1 LIYKDLAETARIV
14 RRPSLVSPT
23 HDGGRSAGQGRNAV
37 IRLWTIIAAIIGL
50 ALAVYLIV
58 ENNADEIAHAMLL
71 VGWGLVPISLFHVV
85 PLALSALSW
94 RDLYPRK
101 HTLGVGLMILFRW
114 IRESINGLLPVG
126 GVGGDFVVVRL
137 SYLEG
142 VPGAPAAAAMV
153 VDLTL
158 GVITQL
164 VFVMVGLALL
174 VTRSTAPTVLTI
186 AWSVLAGLAIMM
198 VAVAIFLKL
207 QHRGMFEVSTRIAGG
222 LLRSKR
228 VAELTGRAASV
239 DATVVEV
246 YRDRPRMWRSGT
258 IRMVGWMVGTGEI
271 WLTLYFFGHP
281 ISLVDAFILE
291 SLSAGVR
298 AVAFMVPGALGI
310 LEGSF
315 VIFGPIFGLP
325 PQTSLMISL
334 AKRVRELS
342 LGLPGLAVWHLI
354 EGRLLLRQRRA

>member
-1 LIYKDLAETARIV
+1 MRI
-14 RRPSLVSPT
+14 
-23 HDGGRSAGQGRNAV
+23 SA
-37 IRLWTIIAAIIGL
+37 IRLWTVIAAIVGL
-50 ALAVYLIV
+50 ALAVYLIIA
-58 ENNADEIAHAMLL
+58 NNAGQIAHAMLL
-71 VGWGLVPISLFHVV
+71 LGWGLVPIALYHAL
-85 PLALSALSW
+85 PLSLSALSW
-94 RDLYPRK
+94 RDLYPRA
-101 HTLGVGLMILFRW
+101 HGLGVGQIVLLRW

-137 SYLEG
+137 SYLAG
-142 VPGAPAAAAMV
+142 VPGAPAAGAMV

-164 VFVMVGLALL
+164 VFVMAGLALL
-174 VTRSTAPTVLTI
+174 VARSTTPAVLAI
-186 AWSVLAGLAIMM
+186 AWSVLAGLGLMM

-228 VAELTGRAASV
+228 LAEFIGRAASV
-239 DATVVEV
+239 DAAVVEV
-246 YRDRPRMWRSGT
+246 YRDRRRLWRSG
-258 IRMVGWMVGTGEI
+258 ILRLAGWMMGTGEI
-271 WLTLYFFGHP
+271 WLALYFLGQT
-281 ISLVDAFILE
+281 ITLEDAFILE

-315 VIFGPIFGLP
+315 VVFGPLFGLP
-325 PQTSLMISL
+325 PQTSLVISL

-342 LGLPGLAVWHLI
+342 LGLPGLGVWQLVEGQSMLHRRRSQQLSAVPD
-354 EGRLLLRQRRA
+354 RRVGDG

>member
-1 LIYKDLAETARIV
+1 MSQ
-14 RRPSLVSPT
+14 RRASPI
-23 HDGGRSAGQGRNAV
+23 RLSAV
-37 IRLWTIIAAIIGL
+37 IAAVVGL
-50 ALAVYLIV
+50 ALAIYLIV
-58 ENNADEIAHAMLL
+58 ANNADQVAQAMLL
-71 VGWGLVPISLFHVV
+71 VGWGLIPTALYHVV
-85 PLALSALSW
+85 PLGLSAVSW
-94 RDLYPRK
+94 RDLYPRN
-101 HTLGVGLMILFRW
+101 HSLGAARMVLLRW

-137 SYLEG
+137 SWLAG

-164 VFVMVGLALL
+164 LFVMVGLALL
-174 VTRSTAPTVLTI
+174 VGRSSAPTVL
-186 AWSVLAGLAIMM
+186 AVSWSVLAGLAAMM
-198 VAVAIFLKL
+198 VAVAVFLRL

-228 VAELTGRAASV
+228 LSEMTNRAASV
-239 DATVVEV
+239 DSAVVEI
-246 YRDRPRMWRSGT
+246 YRDRPRLWRSAAL
-258 IRMVGWMVGTGEI
+258 RLAGWMMGTGEI
-271 WLTLYFFGHP
+271 WLVLYFFGRP

-310 LEGSF
+310 LEASF
-315 VIFGPIFGLP
+315 VVFGPLFGLP

-334 AKRVRELS
+334 VKRVREIG
-342 LGLPGLAVWHLI
+342 LGLPGLAVWQLV
-354 EGRLLLRQRRA
+354 EGHSLLRKRRA

>member
-1 LIYKDLAETARIV
+1 MSQ
-14 RRPSLVSPT
+14 RRAAP
-23 HDGGRSAGQGRNAV
+23 
-37 IRLWTIIAAIIGL
+37 IRLSAVIAAIIGL
-50 ALAVYLIV
+50 AFAIYLIV
-58 ENNADEIAHAMLL
+58 ANNADQVAQALLL
-71 VGWGLVPISLFHVV
+71 VGWGVIPTALYHVV
-85 PLALSALSW
+85 PLGLSALSW
-94 RDLYPRK
+94 RDLYPRN
-101 HTLGVGLMILFRW
+101 HILGAGRMVLLRW

-137 SYLEG
+137 SWLAG

-164 VFVMVGLALL
+164 LFVMVGLALL
-174 VTRSTAPTVLTI
+174 VARSNAPTVLAV
-186 AWSVLAGLAIMM
+186 AWSVLAGLAAMM
-198 VAVAIFLKL
+198 VAVAVFLRF

-228 VAELTGRAASV
+228 LAEMTDRAASV
-239 DATVVEV
+239 DAAVVEI
-246 YRDRPRMWRSGT
+246 YRDRRRLWRSGVL
-258 IRMVGWMVGTGEI
+258 RLAGWMMGTGEI
-271 WLTLYFFGHP
+271 WLALYFFGRP

-310 LEGSF
+310 LEASF
-315 VIFGPIFGLP
+315 VVFGPLFGLP

-334 AKRVRELS
+334 VKRVREIG
-342 LGLPGLAVWHLI
+342 LGLPGLAVWQLV
-354 EGRLLLRQRRA
+354 EGHSLLRKRRA

>member
-1 LIYKDLAETARIV
+1 
-14 RRPSLVSPT
+14 
-23 HDGGRSAGQGRNAV
+23 
-37 IRLWTIIAAIIGL
+37 
-50 ALAVYLIV
+50 
-58 ENNADEIAHAMLL
+58 MLL
-71 VGWGLVPISLFHVV
+71 VGWGLVPIALFHAV
-85 PLALSALSW
+85 PLALSSFSW
-94 RDLYPRK
+94 RDLYPRS
-101 HTLGVGLMILFRW
+101 HSLGTGTMILFRW

-142 VPGAPAAAAMV
+142 VPGASAAAAMV

-164 VFVMVGLALL
+164 VFVMVGLALF
-174 VTRSTAPTVLTI
+174 VSRSTAPTVLTI
-186 AWSVLAGLAIMM
+186 AWSVLGGLTLMM

-239 DATVVEV
+239 DTAVVEV
-246 YRDRPRMWRSGT
+246 YRDRPRLWRSGFL
-258 IRMVGWMVGTGEI
+258 RLLGWMAGTGEI

-281 ISLVDAFILE
+281 ISLADAFILE

-298 AVAFMVPGALGI
+298 AIAFMVPGALGI

-315 VIFGPIFGLP
+315 VVFGPLFGLP

-342 LGLPGLAVWHLI
+342 LGLPGLAVWQFV
-354 EGRLLLRQRRA
+354 EGRMLLRQPKA

>member
-1 LIYKDLAETARIV
+1 M
-14 RRPSLVSPT
+14 
-23 HDGGRSAGQGRNAV
+23 GGRLGHGRKSV
-37 IRLWTIIAAIIGL
+37 IRIWTIIAAIIGL

-58 ENNADEIAHAMLL
+58 ANNADQIAHAMLL
-71 VGWGLVPISLFHVV
+71 VGWGLVPIALFHAV

-94 RDLYPRK
+94 RDLYPRTN
-101 HTLGVGLMILFRW
+101 TLGAGVMVLFRW

-164 VFVMVGLALL
+164 VFVMAGLALL
-174 VTRSTAPTVLTI
+174 VARSTAPTVLTI
-186 AWSVLAGLAIMM
+186 AWSVLAGLALMM

-207 QHRGMFEVSTRIAGG
+207 QHRGMFEVSARIAGG

-228 VAELTGRAASV
+228 VQELTGRAASV
-239 DATVVEV
+239 DAAVVAV
-246 YRDRPRMWRSGT
+246 YGDRPRLWRSGLF
-258 IRMVGWMVGTGEI
+258 RLAGWMAGTGEI
-271 WLTLYFFGHP
+271 WLTLYFFGQP
-281 ISLVDAFILE
+281 ISLTDAFILE

-298 AVAFMVPGALGI
+298 AIAFMIPGALGI

-315 VIFGPIFGLP
+315 VVFGPLFGLP

-342 LGLPGLAVWHLI
+342 LGLPGLVVWQLV
-354 EGRLLLRQRRA
+354 EGRMLLRRRRA

>member
-1 LIYKDLAETARIV
+1 MPAI
-14 RRPSLVSPT
+14 RP
-23 HDGGRSAGQGRNAV
+23 
-37 IRLWTIIAAIIGL
+37 WTIIAAVIGL

-58 ENNADEIAHAMLL
+58 ANNAGEIAHAMLL
-71 VGWGLVPISLFHVV
+71 VGWGLVPIALYHAV
-85 PLALSALSW
+85 PLIFSALSW
-94 RDLYPRK
+94 RDLYPRS
-101 HTLGVGLMILFRW
+101 HSLGAGRMVLLRW

-137 SYLEG
+137 SYLDG
-142 VPGAPAAAAMV
+142 VPGGAAAASMV

-164 VFVMVGLALL
+164 VFVMAGLALL
-174 VTRSTAPTVLTI
+174 VGRSTAPM
-186 AWSVLAGLAIMM
+186 VLAVAWAVLGGLALMM

-228 VAELTGRAASV
+228 LAELTGRAASV
-239 DATVVEV
+239 DAAVVEV
-246 YRDRPRMWRSGT
+246 YRDRPRLWRAGFF
-258 IRMVGWMVGTGEI
+258 RLAGWMLGTGEI
-271 WLTLYFFGHP
+271 WLTLYFFGQP
-281 ISLVDAFILE
+281 ISLTDAFILE

-298 AVAFMVPGALGI
+298 AIAFMVPGALGI

-315 VIFGPIFGLP
+315 VVFGPLFGLP

-342 LGLPGLAVWHLI
+342 LGLPGLAVWQLV
-354 EGRLLLRQRRA
+354 EGQMLLRKRRA

>member
-1 LIYKDLAETARIV
+1 MPA
-14 RRPSLVSPT
+14 
-23 HDGGRSAGQGRNAV
+23 
-37 IRLWTIIAAIIGL
+37 IRLWTIIATVAGL

-58 ENNADEIAHAMLL
+58 ANNAGEIAHAMLL
-71 VGWGLVPISLFHVV
+71 VGWGLIPISLYHAV
-85 PLALSALSW
+85 PLAFSALSW
-94 RDLYPRK
+94 RDLYPRS
-101 HTLGVGLMILFRW
+101 HSLSVGRMILLRW

-137 SYLEG
+137 SYLNG
-142 VPGAPAAAAMV
+142 VPGAPAAASMV

-164 VFVMVGLALL
+164 LFVMAGLALL
-174 VTRSTAPTVLTI
+174 VGRSTAPTVLAI
-186 AWSVLAGLAIMM
+186 AWAVLAGLGLMI

-228 VAELTGRAASV
+228 LAEFAGRAASV
-239 DATVVEV
+239 DAAVVEV
-246 YRDRPRMWRSGT
+246 YRDRPRLWRSGLL
-258 IRMVGWMVGTGEI
+258 RLAGWMLGTGEI
-271 WLTLYFFGHP
+271 WLAMYFFGQP
-281 ISLVDAFILE
+281 ITVIDAFILE

-315 VIFGPIFGLP
+315 VVFGPLFGLP

-342 LGLPGLAVWHLI
+342 LGLPGLAVWQLV
-354 EGRLLLRQRRA
+354 EGQILLRRRRA